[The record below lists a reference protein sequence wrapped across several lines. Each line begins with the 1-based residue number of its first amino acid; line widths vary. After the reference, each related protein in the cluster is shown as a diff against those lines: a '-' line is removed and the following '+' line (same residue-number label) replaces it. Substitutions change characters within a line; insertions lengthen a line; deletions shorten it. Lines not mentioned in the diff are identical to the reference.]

1 MLRLYNG
8 RRPAHPTGAWRAS
21 LGWRLSGPFRAAPAP
36 APTVPARLGCGDRSR
51 TFPDRCRWLYGWNYC
66 QYSRRAKRCQA
77 HPRERGPTNWPANTF
92 APGWP
97 PAAKS
102 AAADSD

>member
-51 TFPDRCRWLYGWNYC
+51 TFP
-66 QYSRRAKRCQA
+66 
-77 HPRERGPTNWPANTF
+77 
-92 APGWP
+92 
-97 PAAKS
+97 
-102 AAADSD
+102 